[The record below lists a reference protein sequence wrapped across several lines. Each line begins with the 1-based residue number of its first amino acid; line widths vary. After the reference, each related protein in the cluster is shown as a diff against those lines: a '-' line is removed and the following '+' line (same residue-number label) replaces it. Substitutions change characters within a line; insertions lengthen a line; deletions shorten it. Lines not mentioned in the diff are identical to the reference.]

1 MRQSLLIIAL
11 LLVRCVVL
19 YGGERG
25 GLQRIVF
32 TPQWTSQCQ
41 FAGYYVAQ
49 EKGYYADAGLE
60 VEISQPS
67 TSKPAVEYLKS
78 GESQIITMQLAQALV
93 EMGKGAPLVNI
104 LQTSQQSSLLLV
116 SRDPIKGLADLR
128 GKRIGRWKTNFA
140 VVAQAV
146 DRIDSLQI
154 EWIPFIQNIN
164 LFISGAIDGTLAT
177 SYNEYYQ
184 LLFSGVK
191 LTDKNVIRFS
201 RLGYDIPEDGVYVT
215 REFYQSH
222 RDVAIRFAEAS
233 RKGWEWAAAHPE
245 EALSIAV
252 RYIRMQET
260 GTNIVLQRLLLE
272 ETLRLL
278 CDPESGQMTFR
289 LRPEAVA
296 ETNELLLKG
305 GLIEVPVTYR
315 QLTEGHE

>member
-1 MRQSLLIIAL
+1 MKRLLFILTTL
-11 LLVRCVVL
+11 LACAATL
-19 YGGERG
+19 YGEEAEEREK
-25 GLQRIVF
+25 IVF

-60 VEISQPS
+60 VEIRQPS
-67 TSKPAVEYLKS
+67 TSKPAIEYLKS
-78 GESQIITMQLAQALV
+78 GESQIITMQLAQALC

-116 SRDPIKGLADLR
+116 SRQPVKDIRDLR
-128 GKRIGRWKTNFA
+128 GKRIGCWKTNFA
-140 VVAQAV
+140 VTAQAA
-146 DRIDSLQI
+146 DHILSLQI

-184 LLFSGVK
+184 LLFSGVELNEEK
-191 LTDKNVIRFS
+191 VIRFS
-201 RLGYDIPEDGVYVT
+201 RIGYDIPEDGVYVT
-215 REFYQSH
+215 REFYRKH
-222 RDVAIRFAEAS
+222 REMATKFAEAS

-245 EALSIAV
+245 EALDIAV

-260 GTNIVLQRLLLE
+260 GTNIVLQKYLLE

-278 CDPESGQMTFR
+278 HDPTDGRMTFR
-289 LRPEAVA
+289 LKPESVDQANRV
-296 ETNELLLKG
+296 LLEG
-305 GLIEVPVTYR
+305 GILEKPVSY
-315 QLTEGHE
+315 QLLTEGHE

>member
-272 ETLRLL
+272 ETLRPL